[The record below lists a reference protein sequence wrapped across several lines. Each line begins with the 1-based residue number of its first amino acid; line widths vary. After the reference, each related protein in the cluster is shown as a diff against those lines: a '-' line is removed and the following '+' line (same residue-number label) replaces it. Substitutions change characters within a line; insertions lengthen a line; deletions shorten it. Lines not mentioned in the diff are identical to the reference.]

1 MDSPTL
7 APTEKDLFDLATV
20 MAQDEV
26 QFYVTHPKTK
36 KPTTWCWTFYGPGH
50 PNTVAV
56 ANRVIRE
63 ALETQAAKEQA
74 RVNGRKWKEEAEEI
88 ETLRQR
94 NIASIVARTKEFSP
108 VKIGPETITFSP
120 ETASKLLLDR
130 NMGWLLDQVTE
141 WLASIENFIQPS
153 PKS

>member
-1 MDSPTL
+1 MKD
-7 APTEKDLFDLATV
+7 DLFDLATV

-26 QFYVTHPKTK
+26 QFYVLHPKTK

-63 ALETQAAKEQA
+63 ALDTQAAKEQA

-88 ETLRQR
+88 EALRQK
-94 NIASIVARTKEFSP
+94 NVASIVARTKSFTPVKLGEETISFSP
-108 VKIGPETITFSP
+108 D
-120 ETASKLLLDR
+120 AAQKLLLDR
-130 NMGWLLDQVTE
+130 SMGWLLDQVTD
-141 WLASIENFIQPS
+141 WLSSIENFIQTS
-153 PKS
+153 AKS